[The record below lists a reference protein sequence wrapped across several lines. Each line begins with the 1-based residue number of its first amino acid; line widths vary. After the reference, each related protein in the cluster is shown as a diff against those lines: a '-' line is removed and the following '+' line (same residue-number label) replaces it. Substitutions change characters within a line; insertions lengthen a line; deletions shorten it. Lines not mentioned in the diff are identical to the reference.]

1 MNQRWM
7 RWNFIAGLLA
17 LLLVG
22 APMYLYLNYV
32 YPTVETNT
40 LYLILSAVALVFIIG
55 WGSMTAS
62 KQAFVHA

>member
-7 RWNFIAGLLA
+7 RWNFIAGILA

-22 APMYLYLNYV
+22 APIYLYLIYV

-40 LYLILSAVALVFIIG
+40 LYLFLSGIALVFIIG